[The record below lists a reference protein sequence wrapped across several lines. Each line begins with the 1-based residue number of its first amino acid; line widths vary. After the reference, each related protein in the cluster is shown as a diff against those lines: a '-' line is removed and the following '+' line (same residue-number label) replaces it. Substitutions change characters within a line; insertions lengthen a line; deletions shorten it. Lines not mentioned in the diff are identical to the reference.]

1 MEPER
6 DLATGEW
13 MKLLNEELNDLYYS
27 TNIFSGHQIENNK
40 TDGACS
46 VYGGEERHMQG
57 FGGET

>member
-1 MEPER
+1 
-6 DLATGEW
+6 